1 MVYLI
6 AGTFMYLFLGFII
19 FELCRENACHFP
31 ESKSKK
37 YIVIKNTVIAKIL
50 ISSGVGRDL
59 KVNSWDFNKMSVV
72 GLILYIVTVPA
83 YLNFIVMDVMI
94 SSNSNRGID
103 NNFINLLHN
112 IALGIL
118 GVTWVLHVLSLFI
131 RKTLWYIRRRRLR

>member
-1 MVYLI
+1 
-6 AGTFMYLFLGFII
+6 
-19 FELCRENACHFP
+19 
-31 ESKSKK
+31 
-37 YIVIKNTVIAKIL
+37 
-50 ISSGVGRDL
+50 
-59 KVNSWDFNKMSVV
+59 VV